1 MRIRNGSREAVMVRN
16 MIVVIDYGMG
26 NVGSVKNALDFLGVD
41 STLSRKEEE
50 LRRASHIILPGVGAF
65 NDGMNNLKNFGLI
78 PVLKEEVLKKKK
90 PMLGICLGLQL
101 LAEKGEEGGDHEGLG
116 IIKGT
121 VRRFRVDSKRFRIP
135 HIGWND
141 VSPVGD
147 NILFNGISSTIFY
160 FVHSFFLEPTN
171 KDVIAATCSYG
182 EEFTAAIREKNI
194 FGTQFHP
201 EKSQKSGLALLK
213 NFINYA

>member
-1 MRIRNGSREAVMVRN
+1 
-16 MIVVIDYGMG
+16 MIVVINYGMG
-26 NVGSVKNALDFLGVD
+26 NVGSVKNALDFLGATSV
-41 STLSRKEEE
+41 LSKDARDIEK
-50 LRRASHIILPGVGAF
+50 ASHIILPGVGAF
-65 NDGMNNLKNFGLI
+65 SDGMNNLRKFGLI

-90 PMLGICLGLQL
+90 PLLGICLGLQL
-101 LAEKGEEGGDHEGLG
+101 LAEKGEEGGAHEGLG
-116 IIKGT
+116 FINGT
-121 VRRFRVDSKRFRIP
+121 VRRFRVDTKKFRIP

-141 VSPVGD
+141 VSPTGD
-147 NILFNGISSTIFY
+147 DILFNGISSTIFY
-160 FVHSFFLEPTN
+160 FVHSFFLEPTS